1 MATIKGQ
8 NLRILVGPNTAHLRC
23 VAAAQSCTLRV
34 DAVAEDTSN
43 KDVENDWQ
51 QKLIT
56 KIDWEVECQAL
67 VVLSDAGARC
77 VGDLAVGET
86 YVIRMSQTAGASGQQ
101 NRDAV
106 ATGLQVTGEAILT
119 DLTINAGNREEA
131 TYTAKFIGDG
141 ALTPYT
147 P

>member
-1 MATIKGQ
+1 M
-8 NLRILVGPNTAHLRC
+8 
-23 VAAAQSCTLRV
+23 
-34 DAVAEDTSN
+34 
-43 KDVENDWQ
+43 
-51 QKLIT
+51 IT
-56 KIDWEVECQAL
+56 KLDWEVECQPL
-67 VVLSDAGARC
+67 VVLSDAGASC
-77 VGDLAVGET
+77 VGDLQVGET
-86 YVIRMSQTAGASGQQ
+86 YVLRMSQTAGAAGHQ